1 MALTP
6 APTPAPQ
13 RGDRTTFRDRVDAFI
28 TWLILLVG
36 QLNDFLASLT
46 SIAAG
51 GGFSL
56 GYTFSSLTAD
66 ADPTPGVLRFNN
78 ATQNATTVLRV
89 DLTSGGQD
97 VTAILDAF
105 DDSGSLV
112 KGQLRLVNLNDP
124 TKWIVF
130 NLTST
135 ASPAGYRNFTVAV
148 ISASGA
154 NPFADGNS
162 LALQFTRSGDVGTPG
177 TVLRRSATAA
187 TSATPT
193 PNSASTDIF
202 VLTALAEAANFQA
215 PTGAPIQGQ
224 QLQIRIKDNGTVR
237 ALAFNAIY
245 RSSSDLILPS
255 TTVANKTLYLGFEYN
270 VEAVKWDFI
279 AQLNN
284 F

>member
-6 APTPAPQ
+6 IEPL
-13 RGDRTTFRDRVDAFI
+13 DRTSPTFRADCDTYFAQAIPALTGEMNEALAGI
-28 TWLILLVG
+28 T
-36 QLNDFLASLT
+36 A
-46 SIAAG
+46 IAAG
-51 GGFSL
+51 GGFAL
-56 GYTFSSLTAD
+56 GYVFSNLTAD

-89 DLTSGGQD
+89 DLTSGGKD

-112 KGQLRLVNLNDP
+112 KGQIKLVNLNDP
-124 TKWIVF
+124 TEWIVF
-130 NLTST
+130 NLMST
-135 ASPAGYRNFTVAV
+135 AIVTGYRNFTVVV
-148 ISASGA
+148 IGASAT
-154 NPFADGNS
+154 NPFTNGDS
-162 LALQFTRSGDVGTPG
+162 LALQYTRSGDVGTPG
-177 TVLRRSATAA
+177 TVLRRSATSA

-215 PTGAPIQGQ
+215 PSGAPIQGQ

-245 RSSSDLILPS
+245 RNSSDLILPS
-255 TTVANKTLYLGFEYN
+255 TTVAGKTLYLGFEYN